1 MENLNY
7 PQLNHLLFGDTD
19 LTSLDY
25 NNKSNFIIKRV
36 FEYGTWED
44 ILEITIFYGDL
55 KIKKALLNS
64 KSLTNKTV
72 GVASLLLNIPK
83 QQFKA
88 FRS

>member
-1 MENLNY
+1 MESLNY
-7 PQLNHLLFGDTD
+7 PQLNNLLFGDTD

-25 NNKSNFIIKRV
+25 ENQSSFIIKRV

-44 ILEITIFYGDL
+44 ILEVTNFYGES
-55 KIKKALLNS
+55 KIKKTLLNS

>member
-7 PQLNHLLFGDTD
+7 PQLNNLLFGDTD

-25 NNKSNFIIKRV
+25 SNKSNFIIKRV